1 MASTYTTIY
10 GIEKITTGEQSGTWG
25 TTENYNWDMMDRFG
39 GFKKI
44 TVSTATSTLYSKTSG
59 TPTDGASHLQDGQYR
74 VIEYYSASDV
84 GDNTTVTID
93 PNSAPVHYVVKNSL
107 AGSRNL
113 ILSAGTGANV
123 TVQNGKST
131 IVYSDGAGSGAA
143 VTNALANLQI
153 ATLECTGAAAI
164 DGTATIDTL
173 NLTNVLGVAYGG
185 SGLTS
190 YTAGDLVYAS
200 GTTTIAKLAK
210 GTASQVLQMNSGA
223 SAPEW
228 ATRSDFIPPGAI
240 LPYSG
245 ASAPTGY
252 LLCDG
257 SAVSR
262 STYSDLF
269 AITSTTYGE
278 GDGSSTF
285 NVPDL
290 DDKFPIGKG
299 STFSSLGGTGGS
311 TTVDITPAGTNAGT
325 AITTAQLPAHAHDSF
340 GSTLTSWSGGTGSS
354 VSVSADQSSLKTTD
368 TVSTLQ
374 TLETGSGQTHTHT
387 FSGTEATHTITNPYI
402 TLNYIIKT

>member
-10 GIEKITTGEQSGTWG
+10 GVEKITTGEQSGTWG

-44 TVSTATSTLYSKTSG
+44 TVSTTTSTLYSKTSG

-74 VIEYYSASDV
+74 VIEYYSASDI

-93 PNSAPVHYVVKNSL
+93 PNSAPVHYVVKNNL
-107 AGSRNL
+107 AGSRSL

-123 TVQNGKST
+123 TVQSGKST

-164 DGTATIDTL
+164 DGTATINTL
-173 NLTNVLGVAYGG
+173 NLTTVLGVAYGG

-228 ATRSDFIPPGAI
+228 TTRTDFIPPGGI

-252 LLCDG
+252 LLCLP
-257 SAVSR
+257 SL
-262 STYSDLF
+262 SDQ
-269 AITSTTYGE
+269 
-278 GDGSSTF
+278 
-285 NVPDL
+285 
-290 DDKFPIGKG
+290 FPIGKG
-299 STFSSLGGTGGS
+299 STFSTLGETGGS
-311 TTVDITPAGTNAGT
+311 TTVDITPSGTNAGT

-368 TVSTLQ
+368 TVATLQ

-387 FSGTEATHTITNPYI
+387 FTGAEATHTITNPYI

>member
-10 GIEKITTGEQSGTWG
+10 GVEKITTGEQSGTWG

-39 GFKKI
+39 GFLQI
-44 TVSTATSTLYSKTSG
+44 TVSTTTSTLYSKTSG

-74 VIEYYSASDV
+74 VINYYSASDI
-84 GDNTTVTID
+84 GADTTITID
-93 PNSAPVHYVVKNSL
+93 PNDAPVHYLVKNSL

-113 ILSAGTGANV
+113 VISAGTGANV

-131 IVYSDGAGSGAA
+131 IIYSDGAGSGAA

-164 DGTATIDTL
+164 DGTATINTL
-173 NLTNVLGVAYGG
+173 NLTTVLGVAYGG

-190 YTAGDLVYAS
+190 YTTGDLVYAS
-200 GTTTIAKLAK
+200 GTTAIAKL
-210 GTASQVLQMNSGA
+210 GIGSASQVLQTNSGA

-228 ATRSDFIPPGAI
+228 TTRTDFIPPGGI

-257 SAVSR
+257 SAVNR
-262 STYSDLF
+262 TTYAVLF
-269 AITSTTYGE
+269 AITGTTYGE
-278 GDGSSTF
+278 GDGSATF
-285 NVPDL
+285 NLPDL
-290 DDKFPIGKG
+290 SDQFPIGKG
-299 STFSSLGGTGGS
+299 STFSTLGDTGGS
-311 TTVDITPAGTNAGT
+311 TTVSITPAGTNAGT

-354 VSVSADQSSLKTTD
+354 VSVSADQSSLKTTA
-368 TVSTLQ
+368 TVATLQ
-374 TLETGSGQTHTHT
+374 TLETGGGTTHTHT
-387 FSGTEATHTITNPYI
+387 FSGTAASHTITNPYI